1 MYPLEFQN
9 AKHRLDIEDEEHQYR
24 IIIATEDNQLFH
36 ELHKEIDRVIEK
48 HTQSKNITDVEWLN
62 MNQLNQELKAVQN
75 SKRILDQ
82 LNMRIDLEITGPDKK
97 PEEEEQEWLIY
108 KNY

>member
-48 HTQSKNITDVEWLN
+48 HTQSKNITDGEWLN

-97 PEEEEQEWLIY
+97 PEEEEQEGLIY

>member
-48 HTQSKNITDVEWLN
+48 HTQSKNI
-62 MNQLNQELKAVQN
+62 
-75 SKRILDQ
+75 
-82 LNMRIDLEITGPDKK
+82 IDGE
-97 PEEEEQEWLIY
+97 
-108 KNY
+108 